1 MAFTRGW
8 THPCVDP
15 HSLLPS
21 QVSWELRGRVRVQA
35 ITKSP
40 QINMVPL
47 DGHGPVLRNSCHM
60 SSAGLDHSLNI
71 CDHGQWGANN
81 PGHSK
86 EQTVPGTQ
94 LDDGFLFKLG
104 FWLLPLGQL
113 P

>member
-21 QVSWELRGRVRVQA
+21 QVSWEPRGRVRVQA

-40 QINMVPL
+40 QINMVPSG
-47 DGHGPVLRNSCHM
+47 GHGSVLRNGYHM
-60 SSAGLDHSLNI
+60 SRAGLAHLLNI
-71 CDHGQWGANN
+71 RDHGQWGAND

-94 LDDGFLFKLG
+94 LDDGFLFMPG
-104 FWLLPLGQL
+104 FWLLCLGQL